1 MKKETSM
8 RVLSPLLLASVLA
21 FPAAQIAHAE
31 SAQITVTGESTI
43 AVAPDMAVISLGV
56 TTTGKT
62 AAEAMEAN
70 SGAMT
75 TVMERLRKA
84 GVADAD
90 LQTAT
95 LQLNPNWVN
104 ATPDV
109 APTITGYTASNQV
122 SVRLRA
128 LDTLGAVLDA
138 AISDGA
144 NTLNGVSFDLA
155 DKRPVQDQ
163 ARSAA
168 VKDAIAR
175 ATLLAEAAG
184 VKLGKIAAITEGGAA
199 AGPTPMF
206 RMDAASI
213 PVAAG
218 ELEITQSVTVTF
230 DIAD

>member
-1 MKKETSM
+1 M
-8 RVLSPLLLASVLA
+8 RVLSPLLLASALA
-21 FPAAQIAHAE
+21 LPAAQIAYAE
-31 SAQITVTGESTI
+31 SAQITVTGEATV
-43 AVAPDMAVISLGV
+43 AVAPDMAVVSLGV

-70 SGAMT
+70 SSAMT
-75 TVMERLRKA
+75 AVMDRLRNA
-84 GVADAD
+84 GVSETD

-95 LQLNPNWVN
+95 LQLNPNWN
-104 ATPDV
+104 SSSSSSAQS
-109 APTITGYTASNQV
+109 ITGYTASNQV

-128 LDTLGAVLDA
+128 LDTLGTVLDA

-155 DKRPVQDQ
+155 NKRPVQDQ
-163 ARSAA
+163 ARGAA

-206 RMDAASI
+206 RMDAASV

-218 ELEITQSVTVTF
+218 ELEITQSVTLTF
-230 DIAD
+230 DIAE

>member
-1 MKKETSM
+1 MKKEYPM
-8 RVLSPLLLASVLA
+8 RVFSPLLLASVLA
-21 FPAAQIAHAE
+21 LPAAQIAYAE
-31 SAQITVTGESTI
+31 SAQVTVTGESTV

-56 TTTGKT
+56 TATGKT

-70 SGAMT
+70 NGAMT
-75 TVMERLRKA
+75 TVLDRLRKA

-109 APTITGYTASNQV
+109 APSINGYTASNQV

-128 LDTLGAVLDA
+128 LDTLGTVLDA

-155 DKRPVQDQ
+155 NKRPAQDQ
-163 ARSAA
+163 ARAAA
-168 VKDAIAR
+168 VKDAVAR

-184 VKLGKIAAITEGGAA
+184 VKLGKIVSITEGGAA

-206 RMDAASI
+206 RMDAASV

-218 ELEITQSVTVTF
+218 ELEISQSVTVTF
-230 DIAD
+230 DIAE

>member
-1 MKKETSM
+1 M
-8 RVLSPLLLASVLA
+8 RVLSPLLLASALA
-21 FPAAQIAHAE
+21 LPAAQIAYAE
-31 SAQITVTGESTI
+31 SAQITVTGEATV
-43 AVAPDMAVISLGV
+43 AVAPDMAVVSLGV

-70 SGAMT
+70 SSAMT
-75 TVMERLRKA
+75 AVMDRLRNA
-84 GVADAD
+84 GVSDTD

-95 LQLNPNWVN
+95 LQLNPNWN
-104 ATPDV
+104 SSSSSSAQS
-109 APTITGYTASNQV
+109 ITGYTASNQV

-128 LDTLGAVLDA
+128 LDTLGTVLDA

-155 DKRPVQDQ
+155 NKRPVQDQ
-163 ARSAA
+163 ARGAA

-206 RMDAASI
+206 RMDAASV

-218 ELEITQSVTVTF
+218 ELEITQSVTLTF
-230 DIAD
+230 DIAE